1 MRRGAEASTRKFCP
15 NRRRGAPKAPSA
27 SGEAALSRVLDCLR
41 RMTDGPR
48 GGTTMASPQI
58 VHLTDD
64 SFDETIKNAQGPVM
78 VDFWAAWCGPC
89 KMIAPY
95 LDQLAG
101 EVEGK
106 ATVAKVNVDE
116 NGDLSARFGIRSIPT
131 LVLFKDGRVVDQVI
145 GARTKDELR
154 TLLQKHIS

>member
-1 MRRGAEASTRKFCP
+1 
-15 NRRRGAPKAPSA
+15 
-27 SGEAALSRVLDCLR
+27 
-41 RMTDGPR
+41 
-48 GGTTMASPQI
+48 MASPQI

>member
-1 MRRGAEASTRKFCP
+1 
-15 NRRRGAPKAPSA
+15 
-27 SGEAALSRVLDCLR
+27 
-41 RMTDGPR
+41 
-48 GGTTMASPQI
+48 MASPQI

-64 SFDETIKNAQGPVM
+64 SFDETIRNAQGPVL

-95 LDQLAG
+95 LDQIAG
-101 EVEGK
+101 EVAGK

-131 LVLFKDGRVVDQVI
+131 LVVFKDGRVVDQTT
-145 GARTKDELR
+145 GALPKDLIR
-154 TLLQKHIS
+154 NLLQKHIA

>member
-1 MRRGAEASTRKFCP
+1 M
-15 NRRRGAPKAPSA
+15 
-27 SGEAALSRVLDCLR
+27 L
-41 RMTDGPR
+41 
-48 GGTTMASPQI
+48 
-58 VHLTDD
+58 
-64 SFDETIKNAQGPVM
+64 

-95 LDQLAG
+95 LDQIAG

-131 LVLFKDGRVVDQVI
+131 LVVFKGGRVVDQQL
-145 GARTKDELR
+145 GALSKDEIR
-154 TLLQKHIS
+154 SLLQKHIA